1 MARCESRSNRVSYS
15 KESFGFSPTV
25 TTRPHNAFAER
36 RISVVVIDDVP
47 GGRAGE
53 PLGLAGP
60 PIQVVGQAPPGPEA
74 VAMVERERPD
84 VVLVKVDADHPVE
97 RATIDALR
105 AKHPVARVVLVER
118 NLGDELRP
126 RLHPPAGD
134 DDGTVVTDD
143 AFVQVVAR
151 IRQVTTGSGA
161 NGSHA
166 PVGGTATATATAGPP
181 RAPGMPALTRREHE
195 ILRLVALGNTNNE
208 IAQRLGLA
216 ANTVKT
222 YWQRAL
228 HKLSARNRAEAI
240 ARAHDMHII

>member
-25 TTRPHNAFAER
+25 TTRTHNAFAER
-36 RISVVVIDDVP
+36 RISVVVIDDVT

-53 PLGLAGP
+53 PMTLAGP
-60 PIQVVGQAPPGPEA
+60 PIHVVGQAPPGPEA

-84 VVLVKVDADHPVE
+84 VVLVNVDTDHPVE
-97 RATIDALR
+97 RATLDALR
-105 AKHPVARVVLVER
+105 ARHPVAQVILVER
-118 NLGDELRP
+118 SSGEELAP
-126 RLHPPAGD
+126 RLHALAGD
-134 DDGTVVTDD
+134 DDTVVTDA
-143 AFVQVVAR
+143 AFVEVVAR
-151 IRQVTTGSGA
+151 IRQVTTGSAATG
-161 NGSHA
+161 GHA
-166 PVGGTATATATAGPP
+166 GVGGTATATATAAPP
-181 RAPGMPALTRREHE
+181 RAPGVPVLTRREHE

-216 ANTVKT
+216 ANTIKT

>member
-1 MARCESRSNRVSYS
+1 MARCESRSNRVSHS

-36 RISVVVIDDVP
+36 RISVVVVDDVTE
-47 GGRAGE
+47 GRARE
-53 PLGLAGP
+53 PMALAGP
-60 PIQVVGQAPPGPEA
+60 PIHLVGQAPPGPEA

-84 VVLVKVDADHPVE
+84 VVLVKVDADRPVE

-105 AKHPVARVVLVER
+105 AKHPTAQVILVER
-118 NLGDELRP
+118 NP
-126 RLHPPAGD
+126 RDDVRNRFHPPAD

-151 IRQVTTGSGA
+151 IRQVTTGSGT

-166 PVGGTATATATAGPP
+166 AAGGTATATVTAGPA
-181 RAPGMPALTRREHE
+181 RAASTPALTRREHE

-240 ARAHDMHII
+240 ARAHDMRII